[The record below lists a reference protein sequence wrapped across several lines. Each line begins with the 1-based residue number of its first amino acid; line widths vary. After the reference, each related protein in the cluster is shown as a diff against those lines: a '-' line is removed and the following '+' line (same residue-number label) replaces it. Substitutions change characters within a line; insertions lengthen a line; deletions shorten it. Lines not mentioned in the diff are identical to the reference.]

1 MRRSERRGRLVYV
14 VGSFP
19 SLSETFILREMREL
33 ERRGFQLSI
42 LSLESGE
49 DVVHDSA
56 AELADRAVY
65 RPSPLSFRS
74 MLGGFVAMVR
84 HPFAYMSA
92 LIFMLRCM
100 VRSPGAS
107 GELLRSFCEAAF
119 FACALR
125 GKRPKHVHAHFASMP
140 ATVGLLLAHI
150 LETTFSVSAH
160 ARDLF
165 TDEAVLM
172 DRKMREAE
180 FVTVC
185 TQYGLEQLRRQHP
198 VSSKERLNLI
208 YHGIDVVELMPLPQP
223 DRAKG
228 GRPLILSVGR
238 LVEKKGFPI
247 LLRAAAMLRR
257 EGVEFELRI
266 IGRGPDEGDL
276 KRLASGLA
284 LEGCVHFDGAIPQE
298 ELIPLFRTADLFVLA
313 SIVASDGDR
322 DGLPNVL
329 LEALALG
336 VPAVSTRVSAIPELI
351 EHEETGLLA
360 NPGDSKGL
368 AQQMERLLFDEQLRA
383 KVIEQGRLEVVE
395 RFDVTE
401 NVAKL
406 ADLFS
411 EVMKRR
417 R

>member
-14 VGSFP
+14 LGRFP
-19 SLSETFILREMREL
+19 SLSETFILREMLEL
-33 ERRGFQLSI
+33 ERRGYQLSL
-42 LSLESGE
+42 LSLEPGE
-49 DVVHDSA
+49 DVVHESA
-56 AELADRAVY
+56 KELADRAVY
-65 RPSPLSFRS
+65 RQPPLSLRS
-74 MLGGFVAMVR
+74 LMAGVVAMVLR
-84 HPFAYMSA
+84 PFGFFGA
-92 LIFMLRCM
+92 LLYALGCIA
-100 VRSPGAS
+100 RSPGAAS
-107 GELLRSFCEAAF
+107 EVVRSFCAAAF

-125 GKRPKHVHAHFASMP
+125 GTRPKHVHAHFASMP
-140 ATVGLLLAHI
+140 ATVGLLLAQM

-165 TDEAVLM
+165 TDESVLM

-185 TQYGLEQLRRQHP
+185 TQFGLDQLRRQHP
-198 VSSKERLNLI
+198 MSSSERLNLI
-208 YHGIDVVELMPLPQP
+208 YHGIDVAELVPSLNPVNLGDP
-223 DRAKG
+223 
-228 GRPLILSVGR
+228 PLILSIGR

-247 LLRAAAMLRR
+247 LLRTAAMLRR
-257 EGVEFELRI
+257 EGIDFRLRI
-266 IGRGPDEGDL
+266 VGTGPEEADL

-284 LEGCVHFDGAIPQE
+284 LEECVEFDGAIAHE

-329 LEALALG
+329 LEALALE
-336 VPAVSTRVSAIPELI
+336 VPVVSTRVSAIPELI
-351 EHEETGLLA
+351 EHERTGLLA
-360 NPGDSKGL
+360 NPGDPKGL
-368 AQQMERLLFDEQLRA
+368 AEQMERLLFDEQLRA
-383 KVIEQGRLEVVE
+383 KVIEEGRREVVE
-395 RFDVTE
+395 RFDVTQ
-401 NVAKL
+401 NVGKL

>member
-1 MRRSERRGRLVYV
+1 MRKSERRGRLVYV
-14 VGSFP
+14 LGRFP

-33 ERRGFQLSI
+33 ESRGFRLSI
-42 LSLESGE
+42 LSLEPGE
-49 DVVHDSA
+49 EVVHDAA
-56 AELADRAVY
+56 AELAERAVH
-65 RPSPLSFRS
+65 RPSPLSMRS
-74 MLGGFVAMVR
+74 VLAGFVAMALY
-84 HPFAYMSA
+84 PFGFAGA
-92 LIFMLRCM
+92 LIYMLGCM
-100 VRSPGAS
+100 LRSPGAA
-107 GELLRSFCEAAF
+107 GELLRSFCAAAF
-119 FACALR
+119 FACSLR
-125 GKRPKHVHAHFASMP
+125 GSNPKHVHAHFASMP

-150 LETTFSVSAH
+150 LETTFSISAH

-185 TQYGLEQLRRQHP
+185 TQFGLEQLRRQHP
-198 VSSKERLNLI
+198 MSSTDRLNLL
-208 YHGIDVVELMPLPQP
+208 YHGIDVVELMPLPHPERPHDQP
-223 DRAKG
+223 
-228 GRPLILSVGR
+228 PLILSIGR

-257 EGVEFELRI
+257 EGIDFTLRI
-266 IGRGPDEGDL
+266 IGTGPEEADL
-276 KRLASGLA
+276 KRLTSGLA
-284 LEGCVHFDGAIPQE
+284 LEDCVHFDGAVAHE

-360 NPGDSKGL
+360 NPGDPTDL
-368 AQQMERLLFDEQLRA
+368 AEQMERLLFDEQLRA
-383 KVIEQGRLEVVE
+383 RVIEQGRHEVVT
-395 RFDVTE
+395 RFDVKE

-406 ADLFS
+406 ADLFT